1 MNRFTKTFALAF
13 SLAVLAGC
21 DTGEAPAGL
30 TGAETDAAVKKLPAQ
45 QQIDY
50 INRSPMPP
58 DVKAKKIAEIKA
70 QAGIK

>member
-1 MNRFTKTFALAF
+1 MKRITKIAW
-13 SLAVLAGC
+13 LAVVAAAAIGC

-58 DVKAKKIAEIKA
+58 DVKAKKIADIKA
-70 QAGIK
+70 QAGMK